1 MQALMAEP
9 TSDAE
14 VPDPSALLELID
26 ELDSEHERL
35 RRRLLETMEWLEQSV
50 SSEVRTERELE
61 AWRRHA
67 QNVGAELD
75 ALHSSASWRL
85 TAPLRV
91 LNGRLRRSEAGAAPV
106 PAVEGGAD
114 RVATVVT
121 PVFIPVRDRL
131 TPLLAL
137 LDWLERRGRVEVW
150 LIDNASTYPPLLE
163 FLDATEHR
171 VVRLERN
178 LGHRS
183 PFLSGTVQREAHGR
197 HFVISDPDV
206 VPDDDCPPDAIEHF
220 LDLLDR
226 YPEIDKVGFGLRI
239 DDLPDGYPL
248 AGDVRA
254 WESRFWT
261 DEIEPGVYRA
271 DIDTTFALYRPLERR
286 HREDRSL
293 RTGSPYLARHTPW
306 YVAPGDM
313 TDEDR
318 WYRAHVEPSTANW
331 DRERLPRWK
340 QRWLDAAA
348 DDPSRSGHR
357 S

>member
-1 MQALMAEP
+1 M
-9 TSDAE
+9 
-14 VPDPSALLELID
+14 PDPSELLELID

-61 AWRRHA
+61 AWRRQA
-67 QNVGAELD
+67 LNVGAELD
-75 ALHSSASWRL
+75 AVHSSASWRF
-85 TAPLRV
+85 TRPLRV
-91 LNGRLRRSEAGAAPV
+91 LNDRLRRSGAGAAHAPTLD
-106 PAVEGGAD
+106 GGAD
-114 RVATVVT
+114 RVATDVT

-137 LDWLERRGRVEVW
+137 LDWLERRGRVEIW
-150 LIDNASTYPPLLE
+150 LIDNASTYPPLME

-183 PFLSGTVQREAHGR
+183 PFLSGAVQREAHGR

-206 VPDDDCPPDAIEHF
+206 VPDDDCPLDAIDHF
-220 LDLLDR
+220 RDLLDR
-226 YPEIDKVGFGLRI
+226 HPEIDKVGFGLRI
-239 DDLPDGYPL
+239 DDLPDSYPL
-248 AGDVRA
+248 VDDVRA

-306 YVAPGDM
+306 YVTPGTL

-318 WYRAHVEPSTANW
+318 WYREHVEPTTANW
-331 DRERLPRWK
+331 DRERLPSWK
-340 QRWLDAAA
+340 ARWLAAN
-348 DDPSRSGHR
+348 RSTEER
-357 S
+357 